1 MLYMVSIDD
10 FWKYV
15 TDNEK
20 QIKKEVAKNITMDT
34 ELFDDVY
41 QDTIIKVAEA
51 IQNGKDVNDL
61 RFYFFISF
69 KNNYIQSQNKK
80 RKEKKLL
87 HYDTSMLND
96 MLDEAYT
103 EERNNKINMLFD
115 IMREILEENFSE
127 RDVDIYTI
135 YMKLKSGKNRI
146 SYEKF
151 AKIMD
156 TDVKDIT
163 RTIQNVKNFV
173 RTNDEIISL
182 KKYILYDDD
191 FDAIDS

>member
-1 MLYMVSIDD
+1 MVSIDD

-15 TDNEK
+15 TENEK
-20 QIKKEVAKNITMDT
+20 QIKREVAKNITMDS

-41 QDTIIKVAEA
+41 QDTIVKVAEA

-96 MLDEAYT
+96 ILDEAYS
-103 EERNNKINMLFD
+103 EERNTKINMLFD

-135 YMKLKSGKNRI
+135 YMKLKSGRNRI

-191 FDAIDS
+191 FDFLDS